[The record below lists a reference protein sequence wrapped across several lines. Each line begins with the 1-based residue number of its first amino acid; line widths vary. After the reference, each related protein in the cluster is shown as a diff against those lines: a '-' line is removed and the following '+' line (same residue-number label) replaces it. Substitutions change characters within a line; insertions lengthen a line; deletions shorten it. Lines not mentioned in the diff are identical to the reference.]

1 MESHYAQCTQA
12 DRDLQRAIHD
22 QDLRLTILHRFDR
35 IENLLN
41 RAKDVGIEF
50 KSWLNLFTLKL
61 RQEFKLCKL
70 DIGRLGNSTET
81 ATPSDSSACASSS
94 FQAAQS
100 HLVPS
105 DEGAAALPPPPRL
118 PFQQLPWVRSEGAR
132 SQPRRLRQKPDWT
145 KLPRIMRCKYS
156 VSRIQKI
163 LAACASGGRTDKLVT
178 ARLFFAVASPFAM
191 AQLQEL
197 LTAMRRN
204 ENSLPFPEVGSING
218 VMDALDRSDGSGLIA
233 CIRSRLHLVDLVE
246 LYTRKRPGYQ
256 RDSNQAFADSETMSN
271 ITAERFPLLER
282 GSSEFKRQYD
292 ILRRRLYDGRNWHR
306 IAQEFGSAIV
316 YLVPSGGEFEI
327 SNSAH
332 VIALLSIS
340 TKLTLTRVQRVLT
353 HHFDNFLEV
362 LGEKRGD
369 FLQNCVQY
377 LDRKLRDLSRLR
389 QSSLLRLESTLPS
402 EIKEK
407 RFDSNELLSLL
418 HPL

>member
-41 RAKDVGIEF
+41 RAKD
-50 KSWLNLFTLKL
+50 
-61 RQEFKLCKL
+61 EFKLCKL

-218 VMDALDRSDGSGLIA
+218 VMDALDR
-233 CIRSRLHLVDLVE
+233 
-246 LYTRKRPGYQ
+246 KRPGYQ

-327 SNSAH
+327 SNSA
-332 VIALLSIS
+332 
-340 TKLTLTRVQRVLT
+340 VQRVLT

-362 LGEKRGD
+362 L
-369 FLQNCVQY
+369 VQSAATGINTP
-377 LDRKLRDLSRLR
+377 K
-389 QSSLLRLESTLPS
+389 
-402 EIKEK
+402 
-407 RFDSNELLSLL
+407 
-418 HPL
+418 